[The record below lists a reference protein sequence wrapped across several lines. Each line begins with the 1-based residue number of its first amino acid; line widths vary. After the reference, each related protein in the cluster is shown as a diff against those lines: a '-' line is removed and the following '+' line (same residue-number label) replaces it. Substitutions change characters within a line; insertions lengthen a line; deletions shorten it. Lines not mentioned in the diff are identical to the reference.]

1 MLINRPW
8 AARLLLMSATRTVAT
23 SVHSIHIIREHD
35 FIFGINQSTKQHI
48 DRGRNFYIFFII
60 SYLDEIYGMEVM
72 VEVENNI
79 EEREREEKNY
89 KKIIRIII
97 MR

>member
-1 MLINRPW
+1 
-8 AARLLLMSATRTVAT
+8 
-23 SVHSIHIIREHD
+23 
-35 FIFGINQSTKQHI
+35 
-48 DRGRNFYIFFII
+48 
-60 SYLDEIYGMEVM
+60 MEVM